1 MQTIIWIVL
10 IFLTVAT
17 SHARLGKTVE
27 ECDTLYK
34 ASLLNKARTQNGILI
49 KNYGN
54 EKTALSCRFHNNICF
69 EIGVSQLDSDGKIQ
83 SLTVEQ
89 VAALVRTNLGTIP
102 MIDPNEKALGPNTV
116 EYKFGTDGRYVMREE
131 ETPNGIITILR
142 DNTLA
147 PPSKK
152 TNRQWRHK

>member
-1 MQTIIWIVL
+1 MKRTTWLLSAIL
-10 IFLTVAT
+10 LA
-17 SHARLGKTVE
+17 SSASARLGKTVE

-102 MIDPNEKALGPNTV
+102 KLDPNEKALGPNTV
-116 EYKFGTDGRYVMREE
+116 EYKFGNDGRYVMRD
-131 ETPNGIITILR
+131 ETITTGIITILR
-142 DNTLA
+142 DTTLA
-147 PPSKK
+147 PRPTKK
-152 TNRQWRHK
+152 P